1 MEANETPAGSVEAP
15 AVFAEYGNKNLPVPF
30 RGRLGRSRADL
41 RRIVADVVIAGQVT
55 AGSRN
60 PIVQRFGEF
69 EIIAIGRA
77 VESEVTGVDDQ
88 IGTPR
93 VDVFAYPIEVVGQC
107 RQAAGKMGVGNLDQA
122 KFGHAIFLGT
132 TMVVIIRQRVA
143 RGRAR

>member
-30 RGRLGRSRADL
+30 RGRLGRSRADF
-41 RRIVADVVIAGQVT
+41 RRIVADVMIAGQVT

-77 VESEVTGVDDQ
+77 VEGDVTGGDDE
-88 IGTPR
+88 IGARR
-93 VDVFAYPIEVVGQC
+93 VEIL
-107 RQAAGKMGVGNLDQA
+107 GN
-122 KFGHAIFLGT
+122 
-132 TMVVIIRQRVA
+132 
-143 RGRAR
+143 